1 MTVLYVNT
9 APNNPPKS
17 SSRWGQA
24 KATVSI
30 GSYLPRQNHQTAIYR
45 LVFHYHEQLVSLWES
60 CFQQRYGL
68 LRPVVES
75 AFRAYLDCGVYERGC
90 VRIRCPDCAHE
101 LYLAFSCKRRG
112 ICASC
117 AAKRGVIFGEK
128 LQMEVLAPVPHQHVV
143 FTIPK
148 RIRPYFL
155 HDRTLLGILF
165 SAAWK
170 ALKNQLGSTAA
181 KTVPGAVMALHTA
194 GETLAFHP
202 HIHCIVSSG
211 AFSFDNP
218 DSFRQKTIDP
228 DALKKTFEREVAR
241 MMSKKFEELLPIFD
255 QILQQ
260 ENTGFNIWAGDIVSS
275 DDHDT
280 RRFLGRYLMRHP
292 FAVDR
297 IVIKKNKVEVV
308 STKESV
314 ITWKGTPLEFL

>member
-1 MTVLYVNT
+1 MNT

-30 GSYLPRQNHQTAIYR
+30 GSYLPRQNHQSAIYR

-60 CFQQRYGL
+60 CFHQRYGL

-128 LQMEVLAPVPHQHVV
+128 LPMEVLAPVPHQHVV

-165 SAAWK
+165 RAAWR
-170 ALKNQLGSTAA
+170 ALQESARIDRGKNS
-181 KTVPGAVMALHTA
+181 
-194 GETLAFHP
+194 
-202 HIHCIVSSG
+202 
-211 AFSFDNP
+211 
-218 DSFRQKTIDP
+218 
-228 DALKKTFEREVAR
+228 
-241 MMSKKFEELLPIFD
+241 
-255 QILQQ
+255 
-260 ENTGFNIWAGDIVSS
+260 
-275 DDHDT
+275 T
-280 RRFLGRYLMRHP
+280 RRRYG
-292 FAVDR
+292 V
-297 IVIKKNKVEVV
+297 
-308 STKESV
+308 TYC
-314 ITWKGTPLEFL
+314 W